1 MKIDSVYVE
10 NIKRFGPDG
19 FVFNFSSSNSI
30 HTVSGV
36 NGSGKT
42 AAFKAIQLFQKI
54 FFYSQLD
61 EDLTSEVSQG
71 IQAAI
76 DQLLSADTAVI
87 DIAFDIDESK
97 HCINLE
103 ITNEGGDF
111 SYNFSNKT
119 PEAIEKILTIWNI
132 KNPNSLIVFLDAG
145 KSFSDFGVSFDNISL
160 KSRAKKDEEFIL
172 DCIFSPDETLQA
184 IYKRT
189 VLDHVHYRLDPSRKY
204 EYFKAANE
212 ATKIISPNIEVK
224 NVSTTKRDGQLVI
237 LGRTYSSASLFDV
250 KDFSAGE
257 RALYLT
263 LLFLFYFPNV
273 GILII
278 DEPENHFHE
287 SLLSSFY
294 VFLKELIESE
304 GTYSWLQK
312 RANPK
317 SGFADDWRSSRLDQI
332 FLVTHSKPLIYQNM
346 HFGDCFIVSEREL
359 KRVHNSELEREL
371 RSLGISSVFSRTLF
385 VEGKGDVE
393 ILSSILSL
401 HRINVVPLADCKEVI
416 DHFRKIS
423 TIRPLIHGAA
433 FCFAIDGDNKSD
445 DEIQQI
451 KSIDPDFFDE
461 SFIVLDRHEIENYL
475 IDKSLIFDVVNPILE
490 SMCEPPITP
499 AELERIFNKEAES
512 LKQQSMAKYLA
523 SIMRSKAKELV
534 LDPISNTKNILKS
547 IPDTIDSV
555 FSEDISRKLTDAA
568 SDAQLKF
575 NEAWP
580 KDWQAL
586 VDGKAFMGKLLANL
600 SGRSAGIKS
609 SIIRRNIIN
618 RVNDSPKRYECGK
631 LIQQI
636 TVKINNQDC
645 NIDTNKPPSQARAP
659 QEA

>member
-1 MKIDSVYVE
+1 MKIDSIYVE

-19 FVFNFSSSNSI
+19 FVFNFNSSNSI

-61 EDLTSEVSQG
+61 EDPKLEVAQG
-71 IQAAI
+71 IQTAI
-76 DQLLSADTAVI
+76 DQLLSAESAII
-87 DIAFDIDESK
+87 DIAFDINGSK
-97 HCINLE
+97 HCINLR
-103 ITNEGGDF
+103 ITNEGGEF
-111 SYNFSNKT
+111 SYVFSDKT
-119 PEAIEKILTIWNI
+119 PEAIEKILAIWNI

-204 EYFKAANE
+204 EYFRAANE
-212 ATKIISPNIEVK
+212 AAKIISPNIEVK
-224 NVSTTKRDGQLVI
+224 NVSATKRDGQLVI
-237 LGRTYSSASLFDV
+237 LGRTHSSASLFDV

-312 RANPK
+312 RASTK
-317 SGFADDWRSSRLDQI
+317 SGFTDDWRSSRLDQI

-346 HFGDCFIVSEREL
+346 NFGDCFIVSEREL

-385 VEGKGDVE
+385 VEGKGDVD

-401 HRINVVPLADCKEVI
+401 HRINVVPLSDCKEVI

-423 TIRPLIHGAA
+423 KIRPLIHGAA
-433 FCFAIDGDNKSD
+433 FCFAIDGDNKSEG
-445 DEIQQI
+445 EIQQI
-451 KSIDPDFFDE
+451 KSIDSDFFDE

-475 IDKSLIFDVVNPILE
+475 IDKRLIFDVINPILE
-490 SMCEPPITP
+490 SMCEPPITS
-499 AELERIFNKEAES
+499 AELESIFNKEAES

-523 SIMRSKAKELV
+523 SIMRSKAKELI

-547 IPDTIDSV
+547 VPDTIESV
-555 FSEDISRKLTDAA
+555 LSGDNSRKLTDAA

-600 SGRSAGIKS
+600 SGRSAGTKS
-609 SIIRRNIIN
+609 SIIRRNIVN
-618 RVNDSPKRYECGK
+618 RLNESPKKYECGK
-631 LIQQI
+631 LIQKI
-636 TVKINNQDC
+636 IVKINNQDC
-645 NIDTNKPPSQARAP
+645 NIDTAKPHSQARAH

>member
-1 MKIDSVYVE
+1 MKIDSVYLE

-19 FVFNFSSSNSI
+19 FVFNFNSSNSI

-61 EDLTSEVSQG
+61 ENIEPNVSEG
-71 IQAAI
+71 IQSAI
-76 DQLLSADTAVI
+76 DQLLSADFAVI
-87 DIAFDIDESK
+87 DVAFKIDELK
-97 HCINLE
+97 HCIKLD
-103 ITNEGGDF
+103 IWNEGGDF
-111 SYNFSNKT
+111 GYEFSDKT
-119 PEAIEKILTIWNI
+119 PNAFSQILKIWDI
-132 KNPNSLIVFLDAG
+132 KNPKSLIVFLDAG

-160 KSRAKKDEEFIL
+160 KSRAKKDEEFTL

-204 EYFKAANE
+204 EYFRAANE

-224 NVSTTKRDGQLVI
+224 NVSATKRDGQLVI

-263 LLFLFYFPNV
+263 LLFLFYLPNV

-287 SLLSSFY
+287 SLLSNFY

-312 RANPK
+312 RTK
-317 SGFADDWRSSRLDQI
+317 SKSAFTDEWRSSRLDQI

-359 KRVHNSELEREL
+359 KRVYNSELEREL
-371 RSLGISSVFSRTLF
+371 RNLGISSVFSRTLF

-393 ILSSILSL
+393 MLSSILAL
-401 HRINVVPLADCKEVI
+401 HRINVVPLSDCKEVI
-416 DHFRKIS
+416 DNFRKIS
-423 TIRPLIHGAA
+423 SIRPLIHGAA
-433 FCFAIDGDNKSD
+433 FCFAIDGDNKSEL
-445 DEIQQI
+445 EINEI
-451 KSIDPDFFDE
+451 KRIDPDFFDE

-475 IDKSLIFDVVNPILE
+475 IDNKLIFDVINPILE
-490 SMCEPPITP
+490 SMHEPIITST
-499 AELERIFNKEAES
+499 ELENIFNKESNS
-512 LKQQSMAKYLA
+512 LKQHSMAKYLS
-523 SIMRSKAKELV
+523 SIMRSQAKALI
-534 LDPISNTKNILKS
+534 LDPISNTKNILNS
-547 IPDTIDSV
+547 VTDTIDAV
-555 FSEDISRKLTDAA
+555 FSEDISTKLKTTA
-568 SDAQLKF
+568 SDASSKF
-575 NEAWP
+575 NDVWP
-580 KDWQAL
+580 GDWKSL

-600 SGRSAGIKS
+600 SNRSAGVKPN
-609 SIIRRNIIN
+609 IIRRNIIN
-618 RVNDSPKRYECGK
+618 RINDSPNQYECGK
-631 LIQQI
+631 LIQKI
-636 TVKINNQDC
+636 TTKINNQDF
-645 NIDTNKPPSQARAP
+645 IDEPSKPLQKTPALQTN
-659 QEA
+659 